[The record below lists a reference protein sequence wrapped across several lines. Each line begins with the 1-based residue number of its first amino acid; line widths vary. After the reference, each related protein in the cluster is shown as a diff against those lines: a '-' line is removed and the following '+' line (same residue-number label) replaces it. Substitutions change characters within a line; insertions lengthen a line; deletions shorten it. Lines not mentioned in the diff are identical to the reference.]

1 MLDRRYDSISSDWV
15 HKQYS
20 DARPSKS
27 RTTEVF
33 LILLVIVLLAL
44 LGGRLPLPWKASATA
59 QTAARSTI
67 PVWVNPKSGFYYCPD
82 SKSYGKLKHQQHRN
96 CRHPLDLSY
105 FAKLYKAV
113 TTARGICRVSKQGQY
128 GIATAQ
134 GVASGRGPES

>member
-33 LILLVIVLLAL
+33 LILLVVVLLAL

-59 QTAARSTI
+59 QTAARSTS
-67 PVWVNPKSGFYYCPD
+67 PVWVNQKSGFYYCPD
-82 SKSYGKLKHQQHRN
+82 SKSYGKLKPGFFLPRARRSRPDTALASRRRANRAVDAMPAATMDNHASTVGGKRTES
-96 CRHPLDLSY
+96 LSE
-105 FAKLYKAV
+105 A
-113 TTARGICRVSKQGQY
+113 
-128 GIATAQ
+128 
-134 GVASGRGPES
+134 

>member
-20 DARPSKS
+20 DARPPKS

-33 LILLVIVLLAL
+33 LILLVVVLLAL

-67 PVWVNPKSGFYYCPD
+67 PVWVNQKSG
-82 SKSYGKLKHQQHRN
+82 KLEVDNVKIHKVPVQEDGVWTQVPRYTFEGM
-96 CRHPLDLSY
+96 D
-105 FAKLYKAV
+105 FDV
-113 TTARGICRVSKQGQY
+113 TN
-128 GIATAQ
+128 
-134 GVASGRGPES
+134 